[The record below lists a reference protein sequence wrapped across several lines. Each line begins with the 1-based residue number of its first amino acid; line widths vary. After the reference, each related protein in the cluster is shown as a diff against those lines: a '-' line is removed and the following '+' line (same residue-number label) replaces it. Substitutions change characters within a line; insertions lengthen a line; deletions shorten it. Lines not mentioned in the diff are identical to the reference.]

1 MPAIYDLLT
10 MPKTLRLAWSKVK
23 QRNSAAGIDEQTVA
37 DFDRDCGRQL
47 QILSDQLKSGN
58 YKPQPY
64 LVVEVPK
71 KKDASEMRK
80 LSMLSYYYNVVG

>member
-58 YKPQPY
+58 YKQS
-64 LVVEVPK
+64 LAKICNTSFLEK
-71 KKDASEMRK
+71 
-80 LSMLSYYYNVVG
+80 NVKISFFLG